1 MIRFQDALLLVVTFS
16 SILVGVAFPEVC
28 SLFTG
33 LPKFCMMA
41 LLFLS
46 FLSLSLADLWDGFRD
61 RLGEIIYL
69 LSIKLV
75 FFPTLIFFVFKWVA
89 PTYAVAALLLSG
101 ISTGVVAP
109 FFADML
115 DADVPKVILVVV
127 ASSIFVPFTLP
138 VLVDILVGRQM
149 DISLS
154 AMIKLLSLVVFIP
167 ALGVETIRRVKPHLV
182 AMLLQIKQP
191 ASLILFAVTNMGVF
205 SGYAAF
211 FRTQTSIVLTAFGV
225 ALLLAVLCFAAGLA
239 LGWKKPVQEKLS
251 LVIMFGIMNNILVIV
266 FGAEFFS
273 PIEPTVAAAY
283 CIPFFS
289 FILPLRILKAVSGK
303 RP

>member
-46 FLSLSLADLWDGFRD
+46 FLSLSLVDLWDGFRD

-75 FFPTLIFFVFKWVA
+75 FFPILIFFVFKWVA

-127 ASSIFVPFTLP
+127 ASSILVPFSLP

-154 AMIKLLSLVVFIP
+154 AMIKLLSWVVFIP
-167 ALGVETIRRVKPHLV
+167 ALGVETIRRVKPNLI

-191 ASLILFAVTNMGVF
+191 VSLILFAITNMGVF
-205 SGYAAF
+205 SGYASF

-225 ALLLAVLCFAAGLA
+225 ALLLAVLCFAAGLV
-239 LGWKKPVQEKLS
+239 LSWKKPVQEKLS
-251 LVIMFGIMNNILVIV
+251 LIIMFGIMNNILVIV

-289 FILPLRILKAVSGK
+289 FILPLRILKAVSGN

>member
-46 FLSLSLADLWDGFRD
+46 FLSLSLVDLWDGFRD

-75 FFPTLIFFVFKWVA
+75 FFPILIFFVFKWVA

-127 ASSIFVPFTLP
+127 ASSILVPFSLP
-138 VLVDILVGRQM
+138 VLVDLLVGRQM

-154 AMIKLLSLVVFIP
+154 AMIKLLSWVVFIP
-167 ALGVETIRRVKPHLV
+167 ALGVETIRRVKPNLI

-191 ASLILFAVTNMGVF
+191 VSLILFAITNMGVF
-205 SGYAAF
+205 SGYASF

-225 ALLLAVLCFAAGLA
+225 ALLLAVLCFAAGLV
-239 LGWKKPVQEKLS
+239 LSWKKPVQEKLS
-251 LVIMFGIMNNILVIV
+251 LIIMFGIMNNILVIV

-289 FILPLRILKAVSGK
+289 FILPLRILKAVSGN

>member
-75 FFPTLIFFVFKWVA
+75 FFPILIFFVFKWVA

-115 DADVPKVILVVV
+115 DADVPRVILVVV
-127 ASSIFVPFTLP
+127 ASSILVPFSLP
-138 VLVDILVGRQM
+138 VLVDLLVGRQM
-149 DISLS
+149 EISLS

-167 ALGVETIRRVKPHLV
+167 ALGVETIRRVKPNLV

-191 ASLILFAVTNMGVF
+191 VSLILFAITNMGVF
-205 SGYAAF
+205 SGYASF

-225 ALLLAVLCFAAGLA
+225 ALLLAVLCFAAGLV
-239 LGWKKPVQEKLS
+239 LSWKKPVQEKLS
-251 LVIMFGIMNNILVIV
+251 LIIMFGIMNNILVIV

-289 FILPLRILKAVSGK
+289 FILPLRILKAVSGN